1 MKIIEL
7 ALELNVSIRGEDH
20 PLTMDSLYFKAWNLN
35 CNIIFMESAEIVE
48 KVVKFRENR
57 FGKDNIETLLA
68 YNL

>member
-7 ALELNVSIRGEDH
+7 ALDLNVSIRGEDH
-20 PLTMDSLYFKAWNLN
+20 PLTMDSLYLKACNLN
-35 CNIIFMESAEIVE
+35 CNIIFKESAEIVE

-57 FGKDNIETLLA
+57 FGIDNIETLLA